1 MTPLSPKSADVKCP
15 RCGQQSLLDTG
26 GSEGPFLTCT
36 GDECEW
42 SAGPFNTLVDL
53 RAFVATLSPP
63 AHADERVRE
72 IGARALRQADFSVS
86 DQAQCEADRAY
97 LLRYIAALPS
107 VSSAEAMRR
116 ACAEVARECVLSFYP
131 NDADVDAASEIADT
145 VSEQIAAAIEALPA
159 PTGDWVLVPRE
170 PTKEMVAAG
179 DDKLEECKDYSWD
192 SRDEC
197 GHDQMYLHSGTPAQ
211 IYRAMVAATPSK
223 EK

>member
-159 PTGDWVLVPRE
+159 PTGDWVLVPSK
-170 PTKEMVAAG
+170 TMQMLATYLDSLDG
-179 DDKLEECKDYSWD
+179 DKTCYPGDTIASEL
-192 SRDEC
+192 
-197 GHDQMYLHSGTPAQ
+197 
-211 IYRAMVAATPSK
+211 RAIVAATPSK